1 MTAIDKPSAWH
12 IVRHADMLEEQ
23 AKQARQLAASYEAI
37 PSPIG
42 EYVLQIAAVLREHGL
57 CVIDQR
63 ALLAAKV
70 AIEDY
75 DADDDAFFESHK
87 ERMRDALVAVNEAL
101 SPTAKAGL

>member
-1 MTAIDKPSAWH
+1 MTAIEKPSAWH

-23 AKQARQLAASYEAI
+23 AKQARQLAVAYESM

-57 CVIDQR
+57 CVVDQR
-63 ALLAAKV
+63 ALLSAKV
-70 AIEDY
+70 AIEAY
-75 DADDDAFFESHK
+75 DADDGEFFESHK
-87 ERMRDALVAVNEAL
+87 ERMRDALASVNEAL